1 MSSLN
6 FLEILLFY
14 MLISISNLIKS
25 AVKGILEMLFEAYL
39 NIKEN
44 KRTNLVMQRVRLL
57 SQKEYFK

>member
-1 MSSLN
+1 
-6 FLEILLFY
+6 
-14 MLISISNLIKS
+14 
-25 AVKGILEMLFEAYL
+25 MLFEAYL